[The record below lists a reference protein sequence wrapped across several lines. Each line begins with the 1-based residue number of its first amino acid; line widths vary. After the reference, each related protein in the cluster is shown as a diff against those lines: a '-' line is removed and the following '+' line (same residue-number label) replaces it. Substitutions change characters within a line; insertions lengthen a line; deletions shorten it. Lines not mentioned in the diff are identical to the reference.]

1 MSYLSDDVE
10 EMEDILVDVTDDLV
24 YHNQTILPEDMFFIA
39 HLLEEYYKSKAHEEF
54 GNKQAC
60 DIAWVF
66 AQELAGFVS
75 KDDEFDWFN
84 AYFVCNGLYESVRQ
98 DFIEFQ
104 SRSWDADAPIEHF
117 NSFGRTQQPERIHT
131 ESVEGFDEALNDIRE
146 VLELYVDLSTESA
159 EDEEE
164 LGKAQQIA
172 MFVSVLQNRYA
183 HEFPYDMLESGVS
196 FELVPLLTTLTTDET
211 VSERAVYDGLRY
223 VRDWAEQRAKREHE
237 MLCVG
242 VDCE

>member
-10 EMEDILVDVTDDLV
+10 EMQDILVDVTDDLV

-39 HLLEEYYKSKAHEEF
+39 QLLEEYYKAKAHKEF

-66 AQELAGFVS
+66 AQEVAGFVAEN
-75 KDDEFDWFN
+75 DDFDWLN
-84 AYFVCNGLYESVRQ
+84 AYFVSNGLYESVRQ

-104 SRSWDADAPIEHF
+104 SRSWDSDPPIEHF
-117 NSFGRTQQPERIHT
+117 NSFGMNRDERTHT
-131 ESVEGFDEALNDIRE
+131 NSVDGFEESLDEIQE
-146 VLELYVDLSTESA
+146 VLKLYVDLSTESA
-159 EDEEE
+159 SDEEE
-164 LGKAQQIA
+164 LGKAQQVA
-172 MFVSVLQNRYA
+172 MFISVLQNRYA

-196 FELVPLLTTLTTDET
+196 FELVPLLTAVTKDEDI
-211 VSERAVYDGLRY
+211 SQRAVYDGLRY
-223 VRDWAEQRAKREHE
+223 VRDWTEQRAKREHE

-242 VDCE
+242 VE